1 MRFST
6 GLLSVNVSRGQQV
19 EKKKT
24 VGFHVFLLLNL
35 AKVKTEA
42 KCYQCGE
49 ERVDHQSLPSSALRF
64 SADSPLSSS

>member
-1 MRFST
+1 MRLST
-6 GLLSVNVSRGQQV
+6 GLLSVDVSRGQQV
-19 EKKKT
+19 KKN

-42 KCYQCGE
+42 KCYKCGE
-49 ERVDHQSLPSSALRF
+49 ERVDRQSLPSSALRF

>member
-6 GLLSVNVSRGQQV
+6 GLLSVDVSRGQQV
-19 EKKKT
+19 KKKT

-35 AKVKTEA
+35 AKVKTQA
-42 KCYQCGE
+42 KCYKRVE